1 MRKWLFRAAH
11 SIDPALVQKRIER
24 SQRDHEFVQS
34 RWPMIRSIAA
44 DLAAARE
51 QNNFA
56 ARIRAAYE
64 RGQ

>member
-1 MRKWLFRAAH
+1 MPRWLFRAH
-11 SIDPALVQKRIER
+11 PVDPAIVEQRIER
-24 SQRDHEFVQS
+24 SRRDREFVDS
-34 RWPMIRSIAA
+34 RWPMIRAIAA